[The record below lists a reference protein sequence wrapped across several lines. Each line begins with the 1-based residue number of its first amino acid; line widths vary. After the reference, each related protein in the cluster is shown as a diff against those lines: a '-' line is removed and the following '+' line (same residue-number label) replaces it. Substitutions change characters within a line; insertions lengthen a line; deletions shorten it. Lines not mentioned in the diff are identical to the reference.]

1 LEVVRVPLGAWGRAL
16 RAAFP
21 LRRKAGGRSAVSEE
35 AFRLPMAS
43 DLAAPNRGP
52 THKKVQ
58 RLRTAVQT
66 AALLFMTF
74 TVAGHMVQP
83 LLPILPLVLPD
94 PHQWLQGADRPV
106 VTQYSLAA
114 RAMTGAFPLHWAL
127 LSVGAVLVFGSAFGR
142 VMCGWACPIGFFQDI
157 FTGVR
162 RRLGIKDREP
172 SQSIHEKLLLVKY
185 LSLGMT
191 LTLSASIGITAALD
205 PAGGEA
211 YAASLGPA
219 GGEVPLK
226 FMAWEA
232 NLYAFLALFAVGA
245 PAFTLL
251 FGLQMVMFFFVLGA
265 ILVTPRFYC
274 RYFCRTGALI
284 SLTSK
289 YALLQVR
296 KRQSTCDHTQAC
308 LKTCP
313 MGKGQDTYIPG
324 VNDEVQERLRDT
336 LNCVH
341 CYRCVTACPTPTLQV
356 RFGELP
362 VLVPKP
368 WRKEAARAAA
378 ASGSGTPPE
387 ARP

>member
-1 LEVVRVPLGAWGRAL
+1 MYPWFL
-16 RAAFP
+16 RKP
-21 LRRKAGGRSAVSEE
+21 GGRTTASEE
-35 AFRLPMAS
+35 ALRLPMINTLTDPS
-43 DLAAPNRGP
+43 RGP

-66 AALLFMTF
+66 AALFFMTF

-94 PHQWLQGADRPV
+94 PQHLLFGADRPV

-114 RAMTGAFPLHWAL
+114 RAMTGVFPLHWAL

-142 VMCGWACPIGFFQDI
+142 AMCGWACPIGFFQDI

-172 SQSIHEKLLLVKY
+172 SASIHEKLLLVKY
-185 LSLGMT
+185 LTLGMT
-191 LTLSASIGITAALD
+191 LTLAASIGITAAID
-205 PAGGEA
+205 PAGGDA

-232 NLYAFLALFAVGA
+232 NLYAFLALFAVGT

-251 FGLQMVMFFFVLGA
+251 FGLQMLMFFFVLGA
-265 ILVTPRFYC
+265 IIVTPRFYC

-324 VNDEVQERLRDT
+324 VNDEIQERLRDT

-341 CYRCVTACPTPTLQV
+341 AYRCVTACPTPTLQV

-368 WRKEAARAAA
+368 WRKEAAKAA
-378 ASGSGTPPE
+378 ASSPSPSPLE

>member
-1 LEVVRVPLGAWGRAL
+1 MEVVRVPLGAWGRAL

-58 RLRTAVQT
+58 RLRTAVQ
-66 AALLFMTF
+66 
-74 TVAGHMVQP
+74 
-83 LLPILPLVLPD
+83 
-94 PHQWLQGADRPV
+94 
-106 VTQYSLAA
+106 
-114 RAMTGAFPLHWAL
+114 
-127 LSVGAVLVFGSAFGR
+127 
-142 VMCGWACPIGFFQDI
+142 
-157 FTGVR
+157 
-162 RRLGIKDREP
+162 
-172 SQSIHEKLLLVKY
+172 
-185 LSLGMT
+185 
-191 LTLSASIGITAALD
+191 TAALD